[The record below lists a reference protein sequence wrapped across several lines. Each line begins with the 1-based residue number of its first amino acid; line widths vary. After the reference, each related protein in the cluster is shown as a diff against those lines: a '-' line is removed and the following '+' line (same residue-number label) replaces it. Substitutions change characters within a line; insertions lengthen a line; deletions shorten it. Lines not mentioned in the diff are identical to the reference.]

1 MNLLTQFK
9 NKKMTKIIVVS
20 FKEEAK
26 AIKAMHKLIEL
37 ESFGDITIYEKL
49 MVRKIANGEYETLK
63 EDSSDGWRTL
73 TGMTVGGLLGLFGGP
88 VGFVIGLV
96 SGTFIG
102 GMTQIGHYDF
112 EGDFVSKVE
121 KKMPTGEIS
130 IIAEIDENSTGF
142 IDLYLK
148 PFDAS
153 ILRSDVAIEFG
164 HYVNDQ
170 LTDLED
176 DISDARLQLK
186 KSVGNDKK
194 SIEKKI
200 EELKKK
206 RKLKIAEFETDSKNA
221 ISKLKDKAEAGIES
235 VKSEA
240 KEIGNKVSESVKE
253 SKENRLKRRIAAHE
267 DKLQSLNKELKEV
280 QV

>member
-1 MNLLTQFK
+1 
-9 NKKMTKIIVVS
+9 MTKIIVVS

-49 MVRKIANGEYETLK
+49 MVRKMANGEYETLK

-88 VGFVIGLV
+88 VGFVVGLV

-102 GMTQIGHYDF
+102 GMAEIGHYDF
-112 EGDFVSKVE
+112 EGDFVSKLE
-121 KKMPTGEIS
+121 KTMPTGEIS
-130 IIAEIDENSTGF
+130 IIAEIDENTTGF

-153 ILRSDVAIEFG
+153 ILRSDVDIEFG

-194 SIEKKI
+194 FIEKKI
-200 EELKKK
+200 AELKKK
-206 RKLKIAEFETDSKNA
+206 RKLKIAEFETDSKNT
-221 ISKLKDKAEAGIES
+221 IDKMKDKADAGIES

-240 KEIGNKVSESVKE
+240 KAIGHKISESVKE
-253 SKENRLKRRIAAHE
+253 SKENRLKRRIASHE